1 VLRRTAPE
9 LAPAEP
15 GEAHYGELS
24 IYFPGREVRLRGQAV
39 RLTPKEYR
47 LLEILVKEP
56 NRAFT
61 RLELLERAF
70 GFDYEGL
77 ERTVDVHLMNLR
89 RKIEADPARPA
100 YVRTVYGIGYKFGDG
115 SSHD

>member
-1 VLRRTAPE
+1 VQ
-9 LAPAEP
+9 
-15 GEAHYGELS
+15 LS
-24 IYFPGREVRLRGQAV
+24 RQ
-39 RLTPKEYR
+39 K
-47 LLEILVKEP
+47 LVKEP